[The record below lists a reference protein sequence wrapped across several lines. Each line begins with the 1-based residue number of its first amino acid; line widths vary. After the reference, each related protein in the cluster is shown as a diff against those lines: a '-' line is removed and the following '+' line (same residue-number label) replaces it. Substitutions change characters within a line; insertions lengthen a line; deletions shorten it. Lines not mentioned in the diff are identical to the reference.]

1 MNDFYLATIIA
12 AVVTIVIALHVLV
25 AGTRGSATPELLAP
39 LRSRGA
45 RIADRV
51 KRALDHWV
59 AAMLARR
66 ERQAVMSILNRC
78 FDRELR
84 DIGLR
89 RGDIAYGSGM
99 GRSKLRIPAAARGT
113 ARNINTIAKLVQLAS
128 GD

>member
-78 FDRELR
+78 SDREPR

-89 RGDIAYGSGM
+89 RGDIAYGVGLAEGTYGAS
-99 GRSKLRIPAAARGT
+99 RAASKLYSAGWRP
-113 ARNINTIAKLVQLAS
+113 
-128 GD
+128 

>member
-89 RGDIAYGSGM
+89 RGDIAYGVGLPE
-99 GRSKLRIPAAARGT
+99 GKYGANGTASKLYSAGWRP
-113 ARNINTIAKLVQLAS
+113 
-128 GD
+128 